1 MDAIDLEKNYMED
14 YNKLA
19 RAYAESG
26 IRCTVE
32 SMNRAIRTE
41 DREKAGECLPE
52 IQRWNTRVTG
62 LEATRM
68 SLNSCFR
75 HLRLPSAG
83 IFTILYDGTIRQ
95 WKFNTGPA
103 GTGR

>member
-1 MDAIDLEKNYMED
+1 
-14 YNKLA
+14 
-19 RAYAESG
+19 
-26 IRCTVE
+26 
-32 SMNRAIRTE
+32 MNRAIRTG
-41 DREKAGECLPE
+41 DSEKAGECLLE

-83 IFTILYDGTIRQ
+83 MFTILYDGIIRQ
-95 WKFNTGPA
+95 WRFNTGPA
-103 GTGR
+103 DNGR